1 MRRAGKKETGKAS
14 GTTVIL
20 AVLVGLSLSLVM
32 WREVAH
38 ARADSRAHAREKRLG
53 VELSQLESVRE
64 SLLEAV
70 AGLQAEQSELD
81 LQLQSLRDRSSNLE
95 AQRDHLRAENE
106 RQVNMRREMEVSL
119 DTLHNE
125 LEAARSEALELSGRP
140 AELETRLASSRERIS
155 VLEDQLDQQAIRLAD
170 SPTPY
175 EVEGLSSDKKVF
187 ALSGGSIEENQL
199 PRSIHLC
206 GTEGLILSGWIHR
219 NEEEFL
225 IGHVRDWHLPSSAL
239 VKGEKVFI
247 VPGKT
252 HESH

>member
-1 MRRAGKKETGKAS
+1 MRRAGKKKTGKAS

-20 AVLVGLSLSLVM
+20 AVLAGLSLALVV

-38 ARADSRAHAREKRLG
+38 ARTDSRAHAREKRLG

-64 SLLEAV
+64 SLLKEV

-125 LEAARSEALELSGRP
+125 LESVRSEALELSGRP
-140 AELETRLASSRERIS
+140 AELETQLASSRVRVSE
-155 VLEDQLDQQAIRLAD
+155 LEDQLDQQAIHLAD

-187 ALSGGSIEENQL
+187 ALRGGSIEENQL

-219 NEEEFL
+219 NEQEFL